1 MQLMKQS
8 ETTTNRLEV
17 ALLVTKTADN
27 TAYTSN
33 LLNSEI
39 RIVKPGTSPANATNG
54 STHLANGLHRFILTQ
69 AEVDTL
75 GVLKIQINQ
84 GTCYGDVKEVMVVPF
99 DPYSG
104 TSLGLSN
111 LDAAVSSRLASS
123 SYENTDSFL
132 DKANGVET
140 GWTVREAM
148 RIMLSVIAGK
158 VSGAGTG
165 TEIFRN
171 TTDTKNRV
179 SSTVDTSGNRTTV
192 TYDKT

>member
-84 GTCYGDVKEVMVVPF
+84 PLPKLETIRCSQINF
-99 DPYSG
+99 C
-104 TSLGLSN
+104 
-111 LDAAVSSRLASS
+111 
-123 SYENTDSFL
+123 SFL
-132 DKANGVET
+132 PLPFLDN
-140 GWTVREAM
+140 
-148 RIMLSVIAGK
+148 
-158 VSGAGTG
+158 
-165 TEIFRN
+165 
-171 TTDTKNRV
+171 
-179 SSTVDTSGNRTTV
+179 
-192 TYDKT
+192 